1 MRKVDMAPPR
11 QQRARLVCADS
22 RHRRD
27 CNRFI
32 PFPTRRI
39 GNLSRIVVCHAGG
52 SPLHRGVRRLAKA
65 SSPSAMSGERNTASL
80 ASVGDL
86 PSVGVG
92 VGVESLD
99 GLQTQTH
106 GGGGG
111 LADLR
116 CHHQCLVEC
125 LTRGS
130 DCIDDAEVLC
140 PFGIECAAGDQE
152 FTGDVDRK
160 RARSP
165 KRVRRTSQPDRVWF
179 REGRIALWQRRRS
192 DRRPVRFRNRHQAR
206 SPRLQRSG
214 ACSAG
219 AE

>member
-1 MRKVDMAPPR
+1 MAFKL
-11 QQRARLVCADS
+11 RLTEVGEDS
-22 RHRRD
+22 Q
-27 CNRFI
+27 I
-32 PFPTRRI
+32 SAAIT
-39 GNLSRIVVCHAGG
+39 S
-52 SPLHRGVRRLAKA
+52 A
-65 SSPSAMSGERNTASL
+65 SS
-80 ASVGDL
+80 SV
-86 PSVGVG
+86 
-92 VGVESLD
+92 
-99 GLQTQTH
+99 
-106 GGGGG
+106 
-111 LADLR
+111 
-116 CHHQCLVEC
+116 

>member
-80 ASVGDL
+80 ASSVTFH
-86 PSVGVG
+86 PS
-92 VGVESLD
+92 
-99 GLQTQTH
+99 
-106 GGGGG
+106 
-111 LADLR
+111 A
-116 CHHQCLVEC
+116 
-125 LTRGS
+125 
-130 DCIDDAEVLC
+130 
-140 PFGIECAAGDQE
+140 
-152 FTGDVDRK
+152 
-160 RARSP
+160 
-165 KRVRRTSQPDRVWF
+165 
-179 REGRIALWQRRRS
+179 
-192 DRRPVRFRNRHQAR
+192 
-206 SPRLQRSG
+206 
-214 ACSAG
+214 SAS
-219 AE
+219 A